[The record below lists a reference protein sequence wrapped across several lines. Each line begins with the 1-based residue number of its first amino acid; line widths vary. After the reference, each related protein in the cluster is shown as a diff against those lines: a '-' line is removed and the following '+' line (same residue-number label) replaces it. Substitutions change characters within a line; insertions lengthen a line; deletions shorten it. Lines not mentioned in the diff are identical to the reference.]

1 MKRPSEKA
9 ARSHPL
15 RRLRR
20 GLLGRL
26 ADLFRMQ
33 GNWDSSS
40 DSTSEPEVGALR
52 LEVQELRERLERLG
66 AQRAGVEQV
75 RAEAESAN
83 RAKSDFLANMSHEI
97 RTPMNGII
105 GMAELMIETDL
116 SPEQRDY
123 SRTILGSAK
132 GLLAILDDVLDFSKI
147 EAGKLVLLQEE
158 FSLAQCVSGV
168 AELLFPRA
176 FEKGLELVYFIHA
189 SVPER
194 LVGDSTRVRQVL
206 LNLVGNAIK
215 FTERGSIKIDVH
227 LHEERER
234 ELSLEFRVTDTG
246 IGIPKDRK
254 DLFQPFAQVDS
265 SRSSGTGLG
274 LAISRQL
281 ASMMGGTLSVDS
293 ELGSGSTFSFRA
305 RFSRAAAQPSRTDT
319 SKLTGQRIL
328 VVDGNSTSREIL
340 SAHAGSWGLDVVEA
354 EYGSLALETLRHA
367 CESNRPF
374 HFAVLDR
381 FPPDMDGKELAS
393 RIKSELGFGRT
404 RLILLTA
411 PGHPEKP
418 SSLVRAGLDAWI
430 SKPIDGEKLLTALIH
445 VTDGSGNQPDALR
458 QREIKTGSE
467 LRGSILVAEDNI
479 VNQKVTAL
487 LLRRLG
493 FSVELAANGQ
503 LAVEAVGQQRFD
515 AILMDCQMPVMDG
528 FAATARIRELSN
540 GDVPI
545 IAMTASAMSG
555 DRERCLDSGMNDY
568 LPKPVQRI
576 DLEKMLEKWIEPPAY
591 RESSPHEETIMQ
603 AARGKPVLDQ
613 SVISSLR
620 ELGGADDPGL
630 FVELVQLFLADTP
643 SRMRALSEALDQRD
657 PKVLE
662 REAHALKSS
671 AANLGAVELSTLFRD
686 IESAGRE
693 KDLQRAQGLVA
704 RSSEEF
710 EKVEQA
716 LRSEI
721 T

>member
-1 MKRPSEKA
+1 MKTASEKGTGPHLPQTPPRGVLLRFVDFFRRQTRP
-9 ARSHPL
+9 ARECDPDL
-15 RRLRR
+15 RQV
-20 GLLGRL
+20 
-26 ADLFRMQ
+26 D
-33 GNWDSSS
+33 D
-40 DSTSEPEVGALR
+40 LR
-52 LEVQELRERLERLG
+52 LEVNELHERLERLG
-66 AQRAGVEQV
+66 AQSAGIEMA
-75 RAEAESAN
+75 RKETELAN
-83 RAKSDFLANMSHEI
+83 RAKSEFLANMSHEI
-97 RTPMNGII
+97 RTPMSGII

-147 EAGKLVLLQEE
+147 EAGKLVLLEEE
-158 FSLAQCVSGV
+158 FSLPQCVGGV
-168 AELLFPRA
+168 ADLLFPRA

-189 SVPER
+189 SAPER
-194 LVGDSTRVRQVL
+194 LIGDGARVRQVL

-215 FTERGSIKIDVH
+215 FTERGSIKIEV
-227 LHEERER
+227 LVLEQRER
-234 ELSLEFRVTDTG
+234 ELSLEFQVADTG
-246 IGIPKDRK
+246 IGIPKERM
-254 DLFQPFAQVDS
+254 DLFQPFAQVDA

-281 ASMMGGTLSVDS
+281 ASMMGGSLSFDS
-293 ELGSGSTFSFRA
+293 ELGKGSTFYFRA
-305 RFSRAAAQPSRTDT
+305 RFSRAAQPSKADISELGGR
-319 SKLTGQRIL
+319 RIL
-328 VVDGNSTSREIL
+328 AVDGNAVSREIL
-340 SAHAGSWGLDVVEA
+340 RAHACSWGLEVVEA
-354 EYGSLALETLRHA
+354 RSASEALETLQRA
-367 CESNRPF
+367 RETNRPF

-393 RIKSELGFGRT
+393 RIKSELGFCKT
-404 RLILLTA
+404 RLILMTA

-430 SKPIDGEKLLTALIH
+430 SKPIDGAKLLTALIH
-445 VTDGSGNQPDALR
+445 VVDGVGNQPEPVR
-458 QREIKTGSE
+458 QRETQTASE
-467 LRGSILVAEDNI
+467 PQGAILVAEDNI

-493 FSVELAANGQ
+493 FSVDVAPNG
-503 LAVEAVGQQRFD
+503 LHAVEAVEKRRFD

-528 FAATARIRELSN
+528 FAATARIRELPN

-568 LPKPVQRI
+568 LPKPVQRV
-576 DLEKMLEKWIEPPAY
+576 DLEMMLEKWIEPPVY
-591 RESSPHEETIMQ
+591 REKSLFEETTMHPT
-603 AARGKPVLDQ
+603 RERPVLDQ
-613 SVISSLR
+613 SVITSLR

-643 SRMRALSEALDQRD
+643 DRMRALSEALDQRD
-657 PKVLE
+657 PKILE

-671 AANLGAVELSTLFRD
+671 AANLGAVELSSLFRE

-704 RSSEEF
+704 RSSAEF
-710 EKVEQA
+710 EMVEQA

-721 T
+721 S